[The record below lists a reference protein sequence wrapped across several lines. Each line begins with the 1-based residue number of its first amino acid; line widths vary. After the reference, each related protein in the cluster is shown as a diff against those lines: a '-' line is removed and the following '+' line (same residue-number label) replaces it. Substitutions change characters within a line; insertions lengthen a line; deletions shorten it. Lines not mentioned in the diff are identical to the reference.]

1 MGVPYYDYGIID
13 PETLFELLRP
23 LHNGVGSSRFEE
35 LQAVFYWFP
44 KPEARSPDMHVVLLQ
59 AHLERLG
66 ESSRRRVFAECDVL
80 GGSWVVISRVICRVA
95 LVITHIRGLITR
107 LIPTQKPASREL
119 ELPKSIRR
127 CGCCDV
133 VFNGNEGGKR
143 FMPAQVERSSQKL
156 SKILR
161 RYATLPAYMR
171 SVGR

>member
-1 MGVPYYDYGIID
+1 MGVAYYDYGIID
-13 PETLFELLRP
+13 TETLFELLRP
-23 LHNGVGSSRFEE
+23 LHYRGLGVRDLE

-44 KPEARSPDMHVVLLQ
+44 KPEALSPDMHVVLLQ

-66 ESSRRRVFAECDVL
+66 ESSRRRAFAECDVL

-95 LVITHIRGLITR
+95 LVITHIRGLIT
-107 LIPTQKPASREL
+107 PL